1 MKDSTE
7 TAIVTAYG
15 SGGLI
20 GQKTVWRG
28 SAFYK
33 TSSSSKFAFL
43 NNTVGMFETDVDN
56 LLLDV
61 NEKVW
66 EWR

>member
-15 SGGLI
+15 FGGLI

-43 NNTVGMFETDVDN
+43 NNTVGMYGNGDKN
-56 LLLDV
+56 
-61 NEKVW
+61 
-66 EWR
+66 